1 MTPSRLALRPSSP
14 RFRTVFRL
22 AVVSLVVFG
31 LVNPA
36 QAWGPQAHRVITRIA
51 MNRLTPRAA
60 AEVRALLH
68 DGDTLID
75 VCEWADHEGHDL
87 VPGSGAWHFVNVP
100 ITADHYDNKFSPK
113 SGSVVSKIKHYREI
127 LADKKAP
134 KADRARALLFFVHFV
149 EDVHQPLH
157 VGDNRDRGGNT
168 TQVQFDG
175 RGTNLH
181 SLWDSGLMRQLG
193 GNDQS
198 WVNRVEPL
206 LTPQNVKA
214 WSSTKVEDWADESLQ
229 AAKKA
234 YFWPVGAKK
243 PIPDQ
248 ARLGEDYA
256 RMAEPILKDRLAKAG
271 LRLADELN
279 AIFQ

>member
-1 MTPSRLALRPSSP
+1 MISR
-14 RFRTVFRL
+14 RFPVL
-22 AVVSLVVFG
+22 LLVMLISLG
-31 LVNPA
+31 LVYPV

-51 MNRLTPRAA
+51 MNRLTPKAA
-60 AEVRALLH
+60 AEIKVLLNE
-68 DGDTLID
+68 DDTLID
-75 VCEWADHEGHDL
+75 VCVWADHEGHDL

-100 ITADHYDNKFSPK
+100 ITADHYDNKYSPK
-113 SGSVVSKIKHYREI
+113 SGSVVSKIKRFREV

-134 KADRARALLFFVHFV
+134 LQERRRALLFLVHFV

-157 VGDNRDRGGNT
+157 VGDNNDRGGNN
-168 TQVQFDG
+168 TQVQFDR

-181 SLWDSGLMRQLG
+181 SLWDSGLMRSLG

-198 WVNRVEPL
+198 WVNKVEPL
-206 LTPQNVKA
+206 LTPANIKA

-234 YFWPVGAKK
+234 YFWPVGAKR
-243 PIPDQ
+243 PIPDET
-248 ARLGEDYA
+248 RLGEDYA
-256 RMAEPILKDRLAKAG
+256 KMAEPILKDRLAKAG

-279 AIFQ
+279 AVFR